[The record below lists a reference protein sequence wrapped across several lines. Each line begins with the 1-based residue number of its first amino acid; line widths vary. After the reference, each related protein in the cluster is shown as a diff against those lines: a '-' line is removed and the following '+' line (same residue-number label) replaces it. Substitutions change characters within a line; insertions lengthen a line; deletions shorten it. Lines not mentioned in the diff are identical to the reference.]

1 MRLSSFILY
10 IVIGGIG
17 IITTAIIADQHP
29 SNPEPIYAVGLT
41 ITLVLFP
48 LMILAR
54 RNWDRIRHGTKVTV
68 NLQTYKPPGLCPETG
83 RDATELRMAQYTM
96 TGGVASLHGKFPVLL
111 SPEAAAA
118 FDKRLLGNVNGLRVA
133 RVAYDKF
140 TLFVKDEQY
149 LRAMRDANQE
159 TGAVST

>member
-96 TGGVASLHGKFPVLL
+96 TEELRHYTGNFPYCCPPKPLL
-111 SPEAAAA
+111 
-118 FDKRLLGNVNGLRVA
+118 R
-133 RVAYDKF
+133 
-140 TLFVKDEQY
+140 
-149 LRAMRDANQE
+149 
-159 TGAVST
+159 STSDYSEM